1 MELIATIDQNEYQ
14 LKVEQLGDHR
24 FRVNINGVDHEV
36 DCMEVMEDLYS
47 MIHHERSYDVHVH
60 HGKKGHIET
69 HFYDDSFHVEVVDP
83 MQKILDQA
91 MGGGGKGP
99 AALEAAMPG
108 LVQRILV
115 KEGDEVAMDQGLLVL
130 VAMKMENELGSP
142 KAGVVKEIRVKEGDN
157 VESGAVL
164 ITIE

>member
-1 MELIATIDQNEYQ
+1 MELIGTIDQKEYQ
-14 LKVEQLGDHR
+14 LKVEQVNDKH
-24 FRVNINGVDHEV
+24 FRIEIDGVVHEV
-36 DCMEVMEDLYS
+36 DCTEVMPDLYS
-47 MIHHERSYDVHVH
+47 LLHDEHSYDVHVH
-60 HGKKGHIET
+60 RGKQGHIET
-69 HFYDDSFHVEVVDP
+69 HFYDDSFHVEMIDP
-83 MQKILDQA
+83 MQRILDQA
-91 MGGGGKGP
+91 MGGAVKGP

-142 KAGVVKEIRVKEGDN
+142 KAGVVKQIRVKEGDN